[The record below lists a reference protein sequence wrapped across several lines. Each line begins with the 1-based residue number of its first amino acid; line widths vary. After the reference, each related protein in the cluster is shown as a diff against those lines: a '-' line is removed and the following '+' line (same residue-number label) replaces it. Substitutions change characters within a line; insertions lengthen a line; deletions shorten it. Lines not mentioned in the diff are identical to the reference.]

1 MINISGGNVDVKS
14 LEMKDIMDISA
25 LQKFLDDFAI
35 GMNCAA
41 VAVDINGNE
50 VTKPSDYRPFC
61 QDFIHKSAV
70 GDARCA
76 ECHKRFGEEAAK
88 SGKPYIGQC
97 HAGMVDFAIPV
108 MIDGIQIGTILGGQI
123 LEKEPDEMKIRTV
136 ASEINVDPDQL
147 VEAAHKADIVPAKS
161 IAAAADVLFIVV
173 NELARTGYNRIETQ
187 ALVENMSDSFKQISE
202 TIDNLAQ
209 SAQTITEN
217 QDALSTEIGGIE
229 TTARDI
235 ANIVTS
241 IGKVAD
247 RTKMIGLNASIEAA
261 RLGNDGRSFSVVAKE
276 IRNLAENTKQT
287 AGQITSLNEQ
297 ISEKVKDTTT
307 KSTDT
312 LGATQ
317 DQSAAMEELSATVTN
332 MLEQTERLK
341 NLFK

>member
-97 HAGMVDFAIPV
+97 HAGMVDFATPV

-235 ANIVTS
+235 AKGV
-241 IGKVAD
+241 
-247 RTKMIGLNASIEAA
+247 E
-261 RLGNDGRSFSVVAKE
+261 VVEDLK
-276 IRNLAENTKQT
+276 RKTP
-287 AGQITSLNEQ
+287 
-297 ISEKVKDTTT
+297 
-307 KSTDT
+307 
-312 LGATQ
+312 
-317 DQSAAMEELSATVTN
+317 QS
-332 MLEQTERLK
+332 K
-341 NLFK
+341 NLNF